1 MKQNLTMKQVRQ
13 QIYIRTSHDKPEQ
26 IELVFVQML
35 ALGGYKT
42 EGVKVFPF
50 DAHAV
55 TDFIEAHGN
64 NKADL
69 ISMNTGINDDFKNTL
84 TIKVAVENCHYSLF
98 ND

>member
-13 QIYIRTSHDKPEQ
+13 QIYIHTSHNKPEL
-26 IELVFVQML
+26 IELVFVQPL

-42 EGVKVFPF
+42 EGVKVFSF

-64 NKADL
+64 DKADL
-69 ISMNTGINDDFKNTL
+69 ISMNTGINDDLKNTL
-84 TIKVAVENCHYSLF
+84 TIKVAVENCHYNLF